1 MSFDRLIRFEDAEG
15 VERYGNIDNNVPASE
30 LLGKTVEVVLG
41 TLESGFNVSDDQA
54 VVGKLLCPLPNTP
67 LIICA
72 GVNYKSHAS
81 ETKFQPPKKPVIFV
95 TPPDRLAGPLDD
107 IKIHIDA
114 QELLDYEGELS
125 VVIAKDGFDISEDE
139 ALDYV
144 LGYTVSNDVSA
155 RNLHALDV
163 SGYQMGYAKSF
174 DGFGP
179 IGPSLVSPK
188 LIPDPQNLKLT
199 TTVNGIVRQSSDTS
213 QMIWSCRQLISF
225 ASRGRTLRR
234 GTIIMTGTPEGVG
247 WHTNGCLNDGDVVE
261 VEIEKLGH
269 IKNKMV
275 FQKSD

>member
-30 LLGKTVEVVLG
+30 LVGKTVQVVLG
-41 TLESGFNVSDDQA
+41 TLESGFN
-54 VVGKLLCPLPNTP
+54 
-67 LIICA
+67 
-72 GVNYKSHAS
+72 
-81 ETKFQPPKKPVIFV
+81 FQPPKKPVIFA

-107 IKIHIDA
+107 IKIHPDA

-125 VVIAKDGFDISEDE
+125 VVIGKDGFDISEDE

-179 IGPSLVSPK
+179 LGPSLVSPK
-188 LIPDPQNLKLT
+188 LISDPQNLKLT
-199 TTVNGIVRQSSDTS
+199 TSVNGTVRQSSDTS

-234 GTIIMTGTPEGVG
+234 GTVIMTGTPEGVG
-247 WHTNGCLNDGDVVE
+247 WHTNGCLNDGDVVQ